1 MRGEHYY
8 GDMTGLA
15 TKGSSPHAR
24 GALREPPDGRH
35 PAGIIPACAG
45 STIAAR
51 RARHDV
57 RDHPR
62 MRGEHVMS
70 RIPWRRAQ
78 GSSPHARGARDCSRH
93 LAQSTGIIPACAGS
107 TMTARACR
115 ASERDHPRMRGEHDE
130 YKKAFTPAKG
140 SSPHARGAQGARR
153 GRQVPTGIIPA
164 CAGSTSQCRRRP
176 GWRWDH
182 PRMRGEHTKIPRHY
196 IAN

>member
-115 ASERDHPRMRGEHDE
+115 ASERDHPRMRGEH
-130 YKKAFTPAKG
+130 YRNSPLYFIVPG
-140 SSPHARGAQGARR
+140 SSPHARGAHVTLNFAKER
-153 GRQVPTGIIPA
+153 GGIIPA
-164 CAGSTSQCRRRP
+164 CAGSTAGLHNRR
-176 GWRWDH
+176 
-182 PRMRGEHTKIPRHY
+182 
-196 IAN
+196 